1 MTSTL
6 SQISSN
12 LPVLIGYVYLLQFQQ
27 TIVPANNKILEIY
40 PFFQKL
46 AILPYAQDNVNYVI
60 LNTSLI

>member
-27 TIVPANNKILEIY
+27 TIVPANKILEIY

>member
-27 TIVPANNKILEIY
+27 TIVPANKILEIY
-40 PFFQKL
+40 PFLQKL